1 MTFIIIH
8 IYLIVINDKVFVV
21 HGGLST
27 QEGGMTLT
35 QIENLPRNRE
45 PPESGLMS
53 DLLWSDPDA
62 TVESWDKNDRG
73 FFLLIL
79 KCCIFILKFLFELG
93 VSFVFSASVIR
104 AFLDKH
110 GLELICRAHQVVED
124 GYEFFAGLLSKSFN
138 LLIN

>member
-1 MTFIIIH
+1 MEQIRRIH
-8 IYLIVINDKVFVV
+8 RPTDVPEA
-21 HGGLST
+21 GL
-27 QEGGMTLT
+27 LT
-35 QIENLPRNRE
+35 
-45 PPESGLMS
+45 